1 MHLTIEQFLE
11 KISHVDQQHVLQTLL
26 CELRGQN
33 SYHRFLGNPEK
44 ILYEVDSTE
53 VYSTKVQSTESNE
66 LSEILKKIYYEIN
79 RIHNRFRKTLQLD
92 AFNELLHTV
101 LKYYCFDEKYAGL
114 IEIGKIMRQQNYS
127 KSAIIQIIKQ
137 KTRVQQDI
145 HKIMCKIY
153 EGTIYEGTTWPENS
167 WEI

>member
-44 ILYEVDSTE
+44 ILYEVYSTE
-53 VYSTKVQSTESNE
+53 VQSTESNESNE
-66 LSEILKKIYYEIN
+66 LSEILGKICCEIN
-79 RIHNRFRKTLQLD
+79 RIHNRYRKTLQLD
-92 AFNELLHTV
+92 ALNELLHTV

-127 KSAIIQIIKQ
+127 KSAIIQVIKQ

-153 EGTIYEGTTWPENS
+153 EGTTWPENS